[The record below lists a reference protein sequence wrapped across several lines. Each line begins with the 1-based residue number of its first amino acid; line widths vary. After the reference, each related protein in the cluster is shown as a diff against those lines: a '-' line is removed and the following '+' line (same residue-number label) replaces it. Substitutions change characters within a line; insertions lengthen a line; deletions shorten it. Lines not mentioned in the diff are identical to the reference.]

1 MLFAPVVIVLLTIV
15 FSRPSSS
22 PSVQVSTVTVS
33 QGESI
38 QAAVDQAAAGDTIS
52 VHAGVYGEQ
61 VTIDKP
67 LTVEAFGDGEAIVDG
82 ECSRDHGFLVTNNL
96 AGSNPVGVT
105 LRGLTVRNTK
115 NASVLFLAA
124 RPASPIPARGTVD
137 GMTLLNFDCDLGA
150 EYSYERGIAFY
161 YTGPGMRAT
170 NNVITGPANNSGY
183 ADGIWF

>member
-67 LTVEAFGDGEAIVDG
+67 LTVEAFGDREAIIHRQSSPQPPLPPPSPSPQPPDG
-82 ECSRDHGFLVTNNL
+82 
-96 AGSNPVGVT
+96 PP
-105 LRGLTVRNTK
+105 RGLW
-115 NASVLFLAA
+115 
-124 RPASPIPARGTVD
+124 P
-137 GMTLLNFDCDLGA
+137 
-150 EYSYERGIAFY
+150 
-161 YTGPGMRAT
+161 
-170 NNVITGPANNSGY
+170 
-183 ADGIWF
+183 